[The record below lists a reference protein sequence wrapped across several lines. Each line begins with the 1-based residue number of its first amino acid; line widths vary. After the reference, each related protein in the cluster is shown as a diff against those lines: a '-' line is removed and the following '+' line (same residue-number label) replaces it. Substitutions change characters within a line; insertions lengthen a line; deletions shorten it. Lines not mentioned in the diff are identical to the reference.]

1 MEDLNMFNDYINKI
15 GNKILLEYDINRSIG
30 NEWFR
35 TKISTRIMDKSGYI
49 DSKYP
54 FAQYLVEL
62 YKNSSKPYWTKD
74 DIDTAT
80 SAAAERI
87 IGFVFGK

>member
-1 MEDLNMFNDYINKI
+1 MFNEYINKI

-35 TKISTRIMDKSGYI
+35 TKIATKITDKSGYVN
-49 DSKYP
+49 SKYP
-54 FAQYLVEL
+54 IANYLVEL
-62 YKNSSKPYWTKD
+62 YKNNSKPYWTKS

-80 SAAAERI
+80 TLASERI
-87 IGFVFGK
+87 AKFIFNK

>member
-1 MEDLNMFNDYINKI
+1 MFNDYINKI

-35 TKISTRIMDKSGYI
+35 TKIATKITDKSGYI

-54 FAQYLVEL
+54 IAQYLVDL
-62 YKNSSKPYWTKD
+62 YKNNSKPYWTKE
-74 DIDTAT
+74 DIDSAT
-80 SAAAERI
+80 TKAAERI
-87 IGFVFGK
+87 TKFIFGR